1 MRIPFRAVLVPAL
14 SAALPA
20 ATLTVALTAAV
31 PSADAAPAASA
42 VAGARATAPAR
53 FVRETV
59 RYGDQDT
66 SVSHI
71 EHVRELQYRLRWA
84 GVYDGPVTGY
94 FGDLTKAAVQRY
106 QRRAHLS
113 VTGTADRAT
122 WKRLIAATIR
132 GRADI
137 PAACEDGTG
146 WDACYD
152 RARHEV
158 TLWHDGTVINAWLVR
173 GGSSDHP
180 TRTGDFR
187 VYYRDIDHVSSL
199 YDSPM
204 PYSQFFS
211 GGQAF
216 HGSATM
222 IDPFTGHSHGCIN
235 MYDEDARQLWNLT
248 SEIRLAVHVHGA
260 WS

>member
-1 MRIPFRAVLVPAL
+1 MRTSLVAALAAVITAV
-14 SAALPA
+14 ALPA
-20 ATLTVALTAAV
+20 AVPTAPA
-31 PSADAAPAASA
+31 AAAPAA
-42 VAGARATAPAR
+42 ARAAAPATTTAAPAR

-66 SVSHI
+66 SPSRI
-71 EHVRELQYRLRWA
+71 AHVRELQYRLRWA

-106 QRRAHLS
+106 QRRTHLPVS
-113 VTGTADRAT
+113 GTAGPAT
-122 WKRLIAATIR
+122 WRRLIAATVR
-132 GRADI
+132 GRADV
-137 PAACEDGTG
+137 PSACDDGTG

-152 RARHEV
+152 RTRHEV
-158 TLWHDGTVINAWLVR
+158 TLWHDGSIVNAWLVR
-173 GGSSDHP
+173 GGSADHP
-180 TRTGDFR
+180 TRTGDFT

-211 GGQAF
+211 GGEAF

-222 IDPFTGHSHGCIN
+222 TDPFTGHSHGCIN
-235 MYDEDARQLWNLT
+235 MYNEDARQLWRLT
-248 SEIRLAVHVHGA
+248 STVPLAVHVHGA